1 MRVLM
6 LRKQERL
13 AGPQTGHH
21 SGVIHTGVQY
31 QPGSPKAQLWRAG
44 ERATKDFCDEHA
56 VVYRAVGKMVVATSP
71 LELYRL

>member
-1 MRVLM
+1 M

-31 QPGSPKAQLWRAG
+31 QPDSPKARLWRAG

-56 VVYRAVGKMVVATSP
+56 VVYRAVGKWLWRPVHWNCTV
-71 LELYRL
+71 YKR